1 DEEYVREHT
10 AGWEALRE
18 ATTATSRDTLLAAC
32 GVPAAQVDDAVDRIC
47 AARRGLV
54 AWAMGITQ
62 HAHGVGNVHAL
73 ANLALARGWVGRPGG
88 GLLPI
93 RGHSNV
99 QGVGSVGATPALKAE
114 FARRLGALYGVTMPG
129 GPGQRT
135 PRGGGAAADG
145 RVARGATPSGQP

>member
-1 DEEYVREHT
+1 P
-10 AGWEALRE
+10 
-18 ATTATSRDTLLAAC
+18 LLAAC
-32 GVPAAQVDDAVDRIC
+32 GVPAGQVDDAVDRIS

-114 FARRLGALYGVTMPG
+114 VARRLGALYGASVPG
-129 GPGQRT
+129 RAGLHTPPSRPAARPGR
-135 PRGGGAAADG
+135 
-145 RVARGATPSGQP
+145 